1 MFQLLFYQ
9 LKIIQNYLKSGF
21 KKSINWNKYL
31 SKLSTERTNQ
41 YLDYLIDPLFQGL
54 NRIFVSPFENKA
66 QQIRYKRYYLPTV
79 EIKNYNVMINRQNFF
94 DQPVKNNLI
103 TYANIQKI
111 ATGQGDDYTTGWLL
125 EYIYIINY
133 YKTIAINLSKQ
144 QVLDADPKAIKQIN
158 YSGNLERQPTMFFI
172 TEEAKETVF
181 DFLQGT

>member
-1 MFQLLFYQ
+1 
-9 LKIIQNYLKSGF
+9 
-21 KKSINWNKYL
+21 
-31 SKLSTERTNQ
+31 
-41 YLDYLIDPLFQGL
+41 
-54 NRIFVSPFENKA
+54 
-66 QQIRYKRYYLPTV
+66 
-79 EIKNYNVMINRQNFF
+79 MINRQNFF